1 MSNFTDE
8 DYEFV
13 RAKKRRGGRRQ
24 RRRMLILLL
33 AVLVIAVAAASMLLM
48 PKNKTVSALS
58 EGEADYSEASNN
70 AVDVRR

>member
-1 MSNFTDE
+1 
-8 DYEFV
+8 
-13 RAKKRRGGRRQ
+13 
-24 RRRMLILLL
+24 MLILLL

-58 EGEADYSEASNN
+58 EGEADYSEAYNN